1 MSYNTF
7 LLSVSIEFWGGSA
20 SFRISKTF
28 EVRSVFLCQF
38 HGIGDAS
45 LVRKSE
51 NPLFTDSFFFIIGMM
66 RKPSFEQFEATSLYC
81 PRCKAAVPVRKK
93 LLLVLPEGDEYEYL
107 CAYCSSSV
115 GMKIEKNAPQVKF
128 ILKP

>member
-1 MSYNTF
+1 MSYNIF
-7 LLSVSIEFWGGSA
+7 PLSVSIEFRRGRV
-20 SFRISKTF
+20 RIHELVNSLLIDTF
-28 EVRSVFLCQF
+28 FL
-38 HGIGDAS
+38 
-45 LVRKSE
+45 
-51 NPLFTDSFFFIIGMM
+51 IIWLM

-81 PRCKAAVPVRKK
+81 PKCKAAVPVRKK

-115 GMKIEKNAPQVKF
+115 GTKIEKDAPQVQF

>member
-1 MSYNTF
+1 M
-7 LLSVSIEFWGGSA
+7 
-20 SFRISKTF
+20 
-28 EVRSVFLCQF
+28 
-38 HGIGDAS
+38 
-45 LVRKSE
+45 RKSE

-81 PRCKAAVPVRKK
+81 LRCKAAVPVRKK